1 MLKRKKASGWGD
13 KGVCALAAE
22 LSQPPAERRGLAY
35 APTMAECLEVA
46 RPWPLL
52 RTAAWGLAEAAVL
65 PVGAY
70 LGVSALAGS
79 AAGIIASLAVVW
91 LIVLVRKL
99 ATGKVPGLLMISA
112 ALLCVQAALVLA
124 TGQAWIY
131 LLQFPVAKLILS
143 VLFARSARTADPL
156 VARLATEFA
165 SVRHSGVN
173 SPGLRHFFQRNT
185 WLWAGV
191 FAALAAGF
199 AGLVATE
206 PIAQF
211 LIISTIATVTFVGTA
226 AAVSAL
232 WFRVV
237 LKNNGLRL
245 RFAAA

>member
-1 MLKRKKASGWGD
+1 
-13 KGVCALAAE
+13 
-22 LSQPPAERRGLAY
+22 
-35 APTMAECLEVA
+35 MADCLELA

-52 RTAAWGLAEAAVL
+52 RTAGWGLAEAAGL

-70 LGVSALAGS
+70 LGVSALAGP
-79 AAGIIASLAVVW
+79 AAGIISSVAVVW
-91 LIVLVRKL
+91 LTVGVRKL
-99 ATGKVPGLLMISA
+99 TTGKVPGLLMISA

-156 VARLATEFA
+156 VGRLATEFA
-165 SVRHSGVN
+165 SLRHSGVN
-173 SPGLRHFFQRNT
+173 SPGLNHFFQRNT

-191 FAALAAGF
+191 FAILAAGF

-211 LIISTIATVTFVGTA
+211 LVISTIITVALVGTA

-232 WFRVV
+232 WFGVV

-245 RFAAA
+245 RFAVAG

>member
-1 MLKRKKASGWGD
+1 
-13 KGVCALAAE
+13 
-22 LSQPPAERRGLAY
+22 
-35 APTMAECLEVA
+35 MAECVEVA

-52 RTAAWGLAEAAVL
+52 RTAAWGLAEAAGL

-70 LGVSALAGS
+70 LGISALAGL
-79 AAGIIASLAVVW
+79 AAGIVGGVAVVW
-91 LIVLVRKL
+91 LTMLVRKL

-112 ALLCVQAALVLA
+112 VLLCVQAALVLT

-143 VLFARSARTADPL
+143 VLFARSAATADPL

-191 FAALAAGF
+191 FAVLAAGF
-199 AGLVATE
+199 AGLIAIE

-211 LIISTIATVTFVGTA
+211 LIISTIITVALVGAA

-232 WFRVV
+232 WFGVA